1 MKVKTVI
8 HQVTFSAIGGIQNSF
23 IPFYK
28 LLLKKSNLYHKIY
41 GMHPID
47 SFYIEIAKYYVNF
60 NQSLIAK
67 IKFLYFIFS
76 KSYIIHFYNT
86 LSSRKINYLLKL
98 VPSENIIYHER
109 GSSWSAKNS
118 DIKII
123 RNNAE
128 KANVII
134 ANSNA
139 AKILLNKR
147 FNIDE
152 KKIKV
157 IHNGFISQ
165 DFINN
170 DSERYTSNF
179 SVGYI
184 GRLDTPKG
192 VHVLVEAAKKMLDVY
207 FFIAGD
213 GVLEKNLKLKSK
225 GYINIKFIGRS
236 RPIEFISKMDIIVV
250 PSIRE
255 PLGNVIIESGFCKKA
270 VIASNI
276 DGIPDIIENGLSGIL
291 LSPKNELTVND
302 LPRDALPIPDYVVN
316 PNTKKLVKP
325 KEIDKNELIDSI
337 IYLKKNKNKRIQM
350 GLELYK
356 KVKNNFSL
364 EKYYE
369 ELDKIYKTF

>member
-1 MKVKTVI
+1 
-8 HQVTFSAIGGIQNSF
+8 
-23 IPFYK
+23 
-28 LLLKKSNLYHKIY
+28 
-41 GMHPID
+41 
-47 SFYIEIAKYYVNF
+47 
-60 NQSLIAK
+60 
-67 IKFLYFIFS
+67 
-76 KSYIIHFYNT
+76 
-86 LSSRKINYLLKL
+86 LKL